1 MKTTAVRIHGVRD
14 LRMDTF
20 ELPEIRED
28 EILARIVTDSL
39 CLSTYKVA
47 QKGSALF
54 PSLAAVCAV
63 YALNKILG
71 TNFMFLNNG
80 GTGNPL
86 AWAESVLGNPGYLLA
101 LPVLIGLVWLILYMP
116 LLVAR
121 KRTAQNG

>member
-47 QKGSALF
+47 QKGSAHKKLPENLEENPVIMGHEF
-54 PSLAAVCAV
+54 CGVIEKVGEKWKDKYQPGDKLSL
-63 YALNKILG
+63 IH
-71 TNFMFLNNG
+71 
-80 GTGNPL
+80 
-86 AWAESVLGNPGYLLA
+86 
-101 LPVLIGLVWLILYMP
+101 I
-116 LLVAR
+116 
-121 KRTAQNG
+121 